1 MVMALGP
8 ETNVKAGAIFMI
20 RKRAKR
26 DTRRGTTRST
36 GPIDKYLGDRI
47 RARRIMIK
55 MSQEEL
61 GEKLGVSFQQ
71 IQKYEKGVNRV
82 SAALMVSVAQILNV
96 DIGYFFDGTQKV
108 RRGTEIETPA
118 LIELAL
124 TSHGPRL
131 IEAFLKLKNNQLR
144 SAIADLAEVL
154 ARG

>member
-1 MVMALGP
+1 MVLALGP

-26 DTRRGTTRST
+26 DTRRETTRGT
-36 GPIDKYLGDRI
+36 GPIDKYLGDGI

-71 IQKYEKGVNRV
+71 IQKYEKGVYRV

-96 DIGYFFDGTQKV
+96 DIGYFLTGH
-108 RRGTEIETPA
+108 RRSGAA
-118 LIELAL
+118 L
-124 TSHGPRL
+124 RL
-131 IEAFLKLKNNQLR
+131 KRQL
-144 SAIADLAEVL
+144 
-154 ARG
+154 

>member
-1 MVMALGP
+1 MS
-8 ETNVKAGAIFMI
+8 

-26 DTRRGTTRST
+26 VIRRGTTRST
-36 GPIDKYLGDRI
+36 GPIDKYFGDRI

-82 SAALMVSVAQILNV
+82 SAAMMVSLAEILDV
-96 DIGYFFDGTQKV
+96 DMDYFYDEIPKV
-108 RRGTEIETPA
+108 RRGGEIETPA
-118 LIELAL
+118 LTELAL
-124 TSHGPRL
+124 TLHGRRL
-131 IEAFLKLKNNQLR
+131 IDAFLKLKNDQLR
-144 SAIADLAEVL
+144 GAVADIAHVL